1 MKPKSKLSLR
11 SASTGEKRTDAALA
25 FERDAGGLCRFL
37 ELQSNAVIVA
47 DSSGMIRFVN
57 AATEALAGVS
67 VEDVVEKPVSTIL
80 SITIKPSSNRLQ
92 ALESDTTTSNNRAM
106 PLKGSLSIKDGGK
119 RDVSYRT
126 DRFPMELGT
135 LTVYTIAKNTGS
147 IETPATTEGTARYQT
162 LFEKAHDAIFL
173 MQEDRFV
180 DCNPRTLEM
189 FGYTREELLSM
200 TPAMISPEMQP
211 DGRESVEA
219 SEERVGLAAGG
230 TPQVFA
236 WQHLRSDGTV
246 FDTEVSLSRMDTD
259 GDPRILAIVR
269 DVTDRID
276 VFAKLMESEERYR
289 TLVDGSPIP
298 IMVHSEGKIV
308 FMNTVASR
316 VLGGISGEDFLG
328 RPIWDILHP
337 DFREAGIER
346 AEAVYAR
353 RVMPGKW
360 ETRMIRMDGTAID
373 IEAVGSPVDFR
384 GKPSSQV
391 VFQDVTRRKQAQS
404 ALRETEERFRELFD
418 HMSSGVAIYSAVGD
432 GADFILNDM
441 NSAGEKVCRVEKQA
455 IVGKT
460 VRESFPG
467 GLELGLFEALS
478 KVWRTGEPERLSAA
492 EYSDDRTTFWVENYV
507 FKLPSGEIVSIFDDV
522 SERKRMEDAVRES
535 EEHYRSLIETMTE
548 GLAIRNGQGIL
559 TFVNEAFCQMLGYSK
574 LELIGTNPKVH
585 LSARSRVELE
595 EQAVKRRQGE
605 SGPYELEW
613 VRKDGSNITTIVS
626 PGATY
631 DVSGRMVGAFAIFT
645 DITERKVT
653 EDMLRKTT
661 EELTVERRALTE
673 KNITLNQILKHIED
687 EKSEFKELLYS
698 DLEAVLKNSLTV
710 LTDSDQIDFGS
721 ELAELDK
728 QLKAVLSTRIEP
740 FKSRYSHLSA
750 REVEICELIEDGMS
764 SKQISEELNLSLL
777 TIHKHRESIRKKLG
791 IQNKDINLNTF
802 LRSH

>member
-1 MKPKSKLSLR
+1 MKPKSKLTLR
-11 SASTGEKRTDAALA
+11 SASRRPDRADASLA

-47 DSSGMIRFVN
+47 DTSGTIRFLN
-57 AATEALAGVS
+57 SAAEAMAAVS
-67 VEDVVEKPVSTIL
+67 VDDVAGKPVDTIL
-80 SITIKPSSNRLQ
+80 SLAVEPSSNRMQSLENDVTSSGT
-92 ALESDTTTSNNRAM
+92 AL
-106 PLKGSLSIKDGGK
+106 PLRGLLSIKDGEEQS
-119 RDVSYRT
+119 VSYRK
-126 DRFPMELGT
+126 DSFPMESGS
-135 LTVYTIAKNTGS
+135 LTVYTIAADMPSSDMSG
-147 IETPATTEGTARYQT
+147 EAGGRARYQT
-162 LFEKAHDAIFL
+162 LFENAYDAIFV
-173 MQEDRFV
+173 MQDDRFV

-200 TPAMISPEMQP
+200 TPAMISPELQP
-211 DGRESVEA
+211 GGRESAEA
-219 SEERVGLAAGG
+219 SEEHIGLASGG

-236 WQHLRSDGTV
+236 WQHLRSDGGV
-246 FDTEVSLSRMDTD
+246 FDAEVSLSRMDTD
-259 GDPRILAIVR
+259 DDPRILAIVR
-269 DVTDRID
+269 DVTERTD
-276 VFAKLMESEERYR
+276 VIGKLMESEERYR

-298 IMVHSEGKIV
+298 IMVHSGGRIV

-316 VLGGISGEDFLG
+316 LLGGISGENFLG

-353 RVMPGKW
+353 RAMPGKW

-391 VFQDVTRRKQAQS
+391 VFQDVTRRNQAQA

-418 HMSSGVAIYSAVGD
+418 HMSSGVAVYSAVDD
-432 GADFILNDM
+432 GAEFILNDI
-441 NSAGEKVCRVEKQA
+441 NSAGEAVCRVDKQA
-455 IVGKT
+455 VIGKT
-460 VRESFPG
+460 LGESFTG
-467 GLELGLFEALS
+467 AFELGLYQVMGR
-478 KVWRTGEPERLSAA
+478 VWRTGEPVRLPAV
-492 EYSDDRTTFWVENYV
+492 EYNDARTSFWVENYV

-559 TFVNEAFCQMLGYSK
+559 TFVNVAFCQMLGYSRQ
-574 LELIGTNPKVH
+574 ELIGTDPKVH

-595 EQAVKRRQGE
+595 EQAIKRRQGE

-613 VRKDGSNITTIVS
+613 VRKDGSSITTIVS
-626 PGATY
+626 PEATY
-631 DVSGRMVGAFAIFT
+631 DVSGRMAGAFAVFT

-661 EELTVERRALTE
+661 EELTAERRALTE
-673 KNITLNQILKHIED
+673 KNITLNQILKHIEK

-698 DLEAVLKNSLTV
+698 DLEAVLKKSLA
-710 LTDSDQIDFGS
+710 LLADSAPDDL
-721 ELAELDK
+721 ERELDELDR
-728 QLKAVLSTRIEP
+728 QLKGVLSTRIEP